1 MPIFFPFLFPHFVV
15 SYRQRLPDARKQGRA
30 CAKKQGASYARKQEL
45 PHARHAKR
53 AVMDSK
59 TITMPNELAENLK
72 VAEEDASARF
82 DASAKKLI
90 AEKSILA
97 YILKSSLTEYTPYT
111 VQEKFIE
118 GEPEI
123 ATLAVHQDH
132 PNRKRINGLPTE
144 DKSQREGTVYF
155 DIRFKA
161 IVPQSG
167 ELMQIFVNCEIQNN
181 DTPGYPIPK
190 RGIYYAARM
199 ISSQRGKVFKDQ
211 EYGKISKAVSIWLCE
226 DTADSRSDTINRYA
240 FAEECLR
247 GDYHEQKENYDLM
260 SVVVMR
266 LGRKGENSA
275 DDAIRLLSK
284 LFSTELGYEKKLG
297 TLQDEFHISVT
308 KEINKEVLDVCNLST
323 GVLKKGEMQKAKE
336 MAISLNELGV
346 SVDKIATAAKVSV
359 ATVQKWLSEPQM
371 TPTK

>member
-1 MPIFFPFLFPHFVV
+1 MDRSQSFFSKTLVSKTQTTTVRVFPLLLASFVV
-15 SYRQRLPDARKQGRA
+15 S
-30 CAKKQGASYARKQEL
+30 CKQEF
-45 PHARHAKR
+45 
-53 AVMDSK
+53 
-59 TITMPNELAENLK
+59 LK
-72 VAEEDASARF
+72 IAEEDASARF

-90 AEKSILA
+90 AEKSILS
-97 YILKSSLTEYTPYT
+97 YILKSSLTEYAPYT
-111 VQEKFIE
+111 VQEIAEKFIE
-118 GEPEI
+118 GDPEI

-132 PNRKRINGLPTE
+132 PDRKKIDGLPTE
-144 DKSQREGTVYF
+144 DSSQREGTVYF
-155 DIRFKA
+155 DICFKA
-161 IVPQSG
+161 LIPQSG

-199 ISSQRGKVFKDQ
+199 IFSQRGKVFKDQ

-284 LFSTELGYEKKLG
+284 LFSTDLGYEKKLG
-297 TLQDEFHISVT
+297 TLQDEFHIGVT
-308 KEINKEVLDVCNLST
+308 KEISREVLDVCNLST
-323 GVLKKGEMQKAKE
+323 GVFNRGIQKGMREGMQRGMQEGELKKAKE
-336 MAISLNELGV
+336 TAFNLRDDGMPIEKIAKMIKV
-346 SVDKIATAAKVSV
+346 SVD
-359 ATVQKWLSEPQM
+359 TVQSWFAEPQM
-371 TPTK
+371 TSAK